1 MSQQPVGFD
10 REVFHNV
17 QRYGTCGDGQA
28 LDTAAIQA
36 AIDACHRQGG
46 GTVWV
51 PAGQYVTG
59 TIFLRDNLTLHLDAG
74 ATLLGSPRFED
85 YPVLPNRWQGE
96 QQLAYAPLIAGE
108 NLHNIAITGRGTV
121 NGRGEPWWKAHRAKA
136 LAHPRPRL
144 IGFTE
149 CTNVLIENVTLINS
163 PSWTI
168 NPVRCN
174 NVRIH
179 GVTITNPPDSP
190 NTDGINP
197 DSCSQVRI
205 SDCLVSVGD
214 DCITLKSGA
223 EHERADLRAPCR
235 DISITNCTLQRGH
248 GGIVIGSEMSGGVQ
262 NVVVSNC
269 LFIGTDRGVRLKSRR
284 GRGGIVENVRISNLI
299 MDGVLCP
306 FTMNLYYGP
315 GAWGDEFVSDKSA
328 KALDAGTPCFRHIH
342 ISHVLARNAKI
353 AAGFIY
359 GLSEMPIEDISL
371 SDISVSFADGA
382 EPHYPEMA
390 DGLEK
395 MLQAGFF
402 IRNTRHISIDHVE
415 VANQIGMAFDLGDSN
430 DIEISTSGTST
441 PDPTAPIFRM
451 RNLADVFIHHCRA
464 AGASLFL
471 HFEGSQHNFEHH
483 LTLRDNIATP
493 DQIIFVDTTG
503 PTSHPEEK
511 K

>member
-1 MSQQPVGFD
+1 MAP
-10 REVFHNV
+10 
-17 QRYGTCGDGQA
+17 CGDAQT
-28 LDTAAIQA
+28 LDTAAFQA
-36 AIDACHRQGG
+36 AIDTCHEQGG

-51 PAGQYVTG
+51 PAGQYVIG
-59 TIFLRDNLTLHLDAG
+59 TIFFRDNITLHLDAG
-74 ATLLGSPRFED
+74 ATLLGSMRPDD
-85 YPVLPNRWQGE
+85 YPVLPNRWQGK

-108 NLHNIAITGRGTV
+108 NLQNIAIVGRGII
-121 NGRGEPWWKAHRAKA
+121 NGNGEPWWEARRKKT
-136 LAHPRPRL
+136 LAYPRPRL
-144 IGFTE
+144 IGFTA
-149 CTNVLIENVTLINS
+149 CTNVLIENITLINS

-168 NPVRCN
+168 NPVRCK

-205 SDCLVSVGD
+205 SDCFVSVGD

-223 EHERADLRAPCR
+223 EHERTELRTPCR
-235 DISITNCTLQRGH
+235 DIAITNCTLERGH

-269 LFIGTDRGVRLKSRR
+269 VFIGTDRGIRLKSRR
-284 GRGGIVENVRISNLI
+284 GRGGTVENVRISNLI

-306 FTMNLYYGP
+306 FTMNLYYGC

-328 KALDAGTPCFRHIH
+328 KALDAGTPRFRHIH
-342 ISHVLARNAKI
+342 ISHVIARNAKI

-371 SDISVSFADGA
+371 SDISVSFTDGA
-382 EPHYPEMA
+382 EPRYPEMA

-402 IRNTRHISIDHVE
+402 IRNAHHIRLDHVE
-415 VANQIGMAFDLGDSN
+415 VTNQIGMAFDLGDST
-430 DIEISTSGTST
+430 DVEILASGTST
-441 PDPTAPIFRM
+441 PDHSAPIFRM
-451 RNLADVFIHHCRA
+451 QNLSDVYIHHCRA
-464 AGASLFL
+464 MGAGLFL
-471 HFEGSQHNFEHH
+471 HFEGSKDNFTQH
-483 LTLRDNIATP
+483 LTMTGNVVTP
-493 DQIIFVDTTG
+493 EQITFVDRTDTAG
-503 PTSHPEEK
+503 PP
-511 K
+511 